1 LEIPLSV
8 TACDGQLGGRAEQ
21 ARATSE
27 YYDRLATWTALARAV
42 GYGGGYGRLTVHRA
56 LVDPRARGRATVTRI
71 HDLLA
76 EALPLARLRHV
87 VDLGCGLGGTM
98 IALAAHGTAKFTG
111 LTLSERQAAVGRRAV
126 MRAKLGHRVEILVRS
141 YDEPSEQHFDAAIA
155 IESLSHSSNPATSL
169 RAIAARLTPGAWLAI
184 VDDVPAAAA
193 LGTRDL
199 AVFQQGWQLPALWGA
214 AELEAMLRD
223 CNLAVV
229 ADRDLTPE
237 VRPRRLSQ
245 IGALERVNRLL
256 HRTAPTPGL
265 RRLLDSLH
273 GGLALERLYRHGL
286 MSYRLVIARKRLD
299 A

>member
-1 LEIPLSV
+1 
-8 TACDGQLGGRAEQ
+8 
-21 ARATSE
+21 
-27 YYDRLATWTALARAV
+27 
-42 GYGGGYGRLTVHRA
+42 
-56 LVDPRARGRATVTRI
+56 
-71 HDLLA
+71 
-76 EALPLARLRHV
+76 
-87 VDLGCGLGGTM
+87 
-98 IALAAHGTAKFTG
+98 
-111 LTLSERQAAVGRRAV
+111 
-126 MRAKLGHRVEILVRS
+126 
-141 YDEPSEQHFDAAIA
+141 
-155 IESLSHSSNPATSL
+155 L

-214 AELEAMLRD
+214 AELETMLRD
-223 CNLAVV
+223 CNFAVV